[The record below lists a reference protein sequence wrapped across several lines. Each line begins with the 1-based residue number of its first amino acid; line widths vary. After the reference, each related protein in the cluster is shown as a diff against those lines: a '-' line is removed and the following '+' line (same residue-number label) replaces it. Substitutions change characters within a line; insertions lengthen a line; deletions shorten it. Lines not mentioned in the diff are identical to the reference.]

1 MEGSASGQ
9 PGAIRHSQHNLRQD
23 FDLHLVEMRNTHL
36 STGIDEMCAKVS
48 RNLVQIMT
56 SSDICRQA
64 VHMEGSGQP
73 GAIHHNQHNFR
84 RDFDIHLV

>member
-9 PGAIRHSQHNLRQD
+9 PGAIRHSQHHLRQD

-36 STGIDEMCAKVS
+36 STGIDEMCAKVL

-56 SSDICRQA
+56 SSDICSSA
-64 VHMEGSGQP
+64 G
-73 GAIHHNQHNFR
+73 GAHGR
-84 RDFDIHLV
+84 RWCCGGGDAWGRITGWR